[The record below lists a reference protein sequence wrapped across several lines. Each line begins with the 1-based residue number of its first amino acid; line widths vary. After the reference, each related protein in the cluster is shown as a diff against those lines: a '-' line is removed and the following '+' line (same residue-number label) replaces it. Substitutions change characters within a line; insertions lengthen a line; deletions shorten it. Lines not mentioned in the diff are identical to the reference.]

1 MTSGTSGVS
10 NSTAA
15 LAPFPTRAAAFLP
28 LKAGKPSWPHLPAPS
43 RPSSRHVKGLV
54 LQAQP
59 PGSTCS
65 VTSGAPP
72 VTTDPL
78 SSPQDEIHTS
88 LFVSSSLLSFPD
100 KLSALGNKKYSRGRC
115 SARPTSTVAPGQPL
129 PQLWLVLELLCAG
142 TTSDFA
148 RVYRDEDLNAYA
160 ALATVPRLLPLLSRQ
175 LLERGLGHMLL
186 ISRQF
191 PRHRPVQ
198 VPLISL

>member
-1 MTSGTSGVS
+1 MNIPLVTEHLQQREEETVTSGTSGVS
-10 NSTAA
+10 NPTAA
-15 LAPFPTRAAAFLP
+15 LAPFPTRAAAFFP

-100 KLSALGNKKYSRGRC
+100 KLSALGNKKYSPGRYRGRDEHRG
-115 SARPTSTVAPGQPL
+115 SRPASP
-129 PQLWLVLELLCAG
+129 
-142 TTSDFA
+142 S
-148 RVYRDEDLNAYA
+148 
-160 ALATVPRLLPLLSRQ
+160 ALARAGAAVC
-175 LLERGLGHMLL
+175 
-186 ISRQF
+186 
-191 PRHRPVQ
+191 RHHLRFR
-198 VPLISL
+198 